1 MPVATLEPPRGLQRV
16 MGAANAIAE
25 SGPPLAEESR
35 GADVPYA
42 RVR

>member
-25 SGPPLAEESR
+25 GGSPSMAEESR
-35 GADVPYA
+35 GGDRAL
-42 RVR
+42 R